1 MCVCFLFLVYQLEY
15 QVSCFSAVIAVEKD
29 DFFEKTLNETPGKDR
44 VHARNSPPIPSQAAG
59 ETDLSHEIPCKS
71 ASILGLHVLKSVR

>member
-1 MCVCFLFLVYQLEY
+1 MISLT
-15 QVSCFSAVIAVEKD
+15 
-29 DFFEKTLNETPGKDR
+29 KTWNETPGKDR

-59 ETDLSHEIPCKS
+59 ETDLSHEIPSKS